1 MPSIGVAKSLVLHLA
16 GDHCGIMPSKV
27 EKESEDHAVCR
38 LV

>member
-1 MPSIGVAKSLVLHLA
+1 MPSIGVAKTLVLHLA

-27 EKESEDHAVCR
+27 AKESENHVVCR